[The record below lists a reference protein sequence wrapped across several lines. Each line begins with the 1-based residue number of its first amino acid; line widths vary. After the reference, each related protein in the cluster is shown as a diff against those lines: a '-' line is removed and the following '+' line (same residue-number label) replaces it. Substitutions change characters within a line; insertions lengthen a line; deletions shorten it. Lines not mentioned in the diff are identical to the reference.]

1 MVLTITKIML
11 IAKIMTRKNDLIRNF
26 ITVINNR
33 NFNDNNNHQAKKG
46 KKTNKQTKKQKTL
59 KNLILIVSKNKKFE
73 ETTLSNIQRKH
84 HVHEDQ
90 KENMFLICAHQRNFF
105 CLEDLSVS
113 SWSIIV
119 ISQSQIP
126 LWSP

>member
-1 MVLTITKIML
+1 MTITTIRQK
-11 IAKIMTRKNDLIRNF
+11 RK
-26 ITVINNR
+26 
-33 NFNDNNNHQAKKG
+33 K
-46 KKTNKQTKKQKTL
+46 NKQTKKQKTL
-59 KNLILIVSKNKKFE
+59 KNLILIISKNKKFE

-90 KENMFLICAHQRNFF
+90 KENMFLICAHQCNFF